1 VPEPREINFRS
12 QQDFRRQL
20 VGSLLAMGQD
30 FLITPKRSISKISQ
44 GAEHVSVQLHKQVM
58 LTKVGEYVNYKG
70 LRFRDR
76 PKKRLALGE
85 IAANQG
91 RESSRHES
99 QYGCEQCNV
108 HLCKKRCC
116 FNVFHQ

>member
-1 VPEPREINFRS
+1 VPIRLHNQVKLAKVREC
-12 QQDFRRQL
+12 
-20 VGSLLAMGQD
+20 
-30 FLITPKRSISKISQ
+30 
-44 GAEHVSVQLHKQVM
+44 
-58 LTKVGEYVNYKG
+58 VNCKG
-70 LRFRDR
+70 LRFRGR